1 MYTVH
6 LLSYAQSQVPITSN
20 DKAPEKEIQM
30 HPVGSFLLIAHLS
43 KMVFGS
49 LTFHLFTLLVFFPM
63 DGTFVTS
70 SGTWKVMGAERRP

>member
-1 MYTVH
+1 
-6 LLSYAQSQVPITSN
+6 
-20 DKAPEKEIQM
+20 M